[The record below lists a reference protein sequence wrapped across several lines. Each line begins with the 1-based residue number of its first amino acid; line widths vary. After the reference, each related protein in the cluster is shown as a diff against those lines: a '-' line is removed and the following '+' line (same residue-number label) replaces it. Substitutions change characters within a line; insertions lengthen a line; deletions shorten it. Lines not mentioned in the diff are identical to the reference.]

1 MTKFVTAILFFIM
14 VLLIGMISPPTH
26 AKTSGR
32 NGLMNRPKAPAQGF
46 STNHSFEGTGID
58 GKLQHGNLRKIVVEN
73 DKSLEDLLGVRRN
86 FEDREKE
93 ERERND
99 SW

>member
-1 MTKFVTAILFFIM
+1 MTKFVTATLFFII
-14 VLLIGMISPPTH
+14 VLLMSMITPHTY
-26 AKTSGR
+26 AKTQVR
-32 NGLMNRPKAPAQGF
+32 NGMMNRPKTSAQGF
-46 STNHSFEGTGID
+46 TTSHSFEGTGID